1 MTNETNYRRDIL
13 ENGRFEVEFEEAG
26 EMLLLD
32 IPTFLSDEGLLGSAA
47 FTARCRSAWL
57 APPCSVLT
65 LSAGCR
71 HDH

>member
-1 MTNETNYRRDIL
+1 
-13 ENGRFEVEFEEAG
+13 
-26 EMLLLD
+26 MLLLD